1 MAEDVLQEHHG
12 GTPPATS
19 SQIPEPHNNPALGP
33 KPAQSP
39 EITEII
45 QNYQEI
51 SQGNHGM
58 REIESAY
65 VSIFIV
71 FIQLFELEYTGELQG
86 SGFF

>member
-1 MAEDVLQEHHG
+1 MAR
-12 GTPPATS
+12 GTPGTSWGHRAATS
-19 SQIPEPHNNPALGP
+19 SQDPEPQNNPALGP

-58 REIESAY
+58 KEIESA
-65 VSIFIV
+65 
-71 FIQLFELEYTGELQG
+71 
-86 SGFF
+86 